1 MNATPVLRCFGLLA
15 AALTLTLTA
24 CGGGGGDKSAVT
36 NMSAGNAR
44 YGNTATITISG
55 RNLLQAA
62 VTIEVD
68 GPCVSPT
75 RSGAG
80 SDDTQQFTCG
90 INGVGPLTVRAL
102 DADGGTLARLSLEV
116 PLPQVTVTTSQG
128 SFVLELDPVSAPLA
142 VQNFLGYLN
151 AGFYRTTIIHR
162 ALADN
167 LIQGGAYATGTVFKA
182 PTAEAVNLTPNNGLK
197 NLRGSI
203 AAVTDLLPNSM
214 RAQWFINLRDN
225 PANDYVDANN
235 PGNVVFGKVISG
247 LDTIDKIGALPTR
260 PDLAAQLTHVPVPE
274 VVITATTQT
283 R

>member
-1 MNATPVLRCFGLLA
+1 MNAYPVLRRLGLLA
-15 AALTLTLTA
+15 AALSLTA
-24 CGGGGGDKSAVT
+24 CGGGGGDKPAVS

-55 RNLLQAA
+55 RHLLQTA

-68 GPCVSPT
+68 GPCVSPA

-102 DADGGTLARLSLEV
+102 DADGSTLARLSLEV

-128 SFVLELDPVSAPLA
+128 SFVLELDPVTAPAA

-151 AGFYRTTIIHR
+151 AGFYRGTVFHR
-162 ALADN
+162 VLAGD
-167 LIQGGAYATGTVFKA
+167 LIQGGGYATGTVFKA
-182 PTAEAVNLTPNNGLK
+182 PTAEAVNVPANNGLK
-197 NLRGSI
+197 NVRGSI
-203 AAVTDLLPNSM
+203 AAVPDALPSSM

-225 PANDYVDANN
+225 PAYDYADANN
-235 PGNVVFGKVISG
+235 PGNAVFGKVVGG
-247 LDTIDKIGALPTR
+247 LDTIDKIGALPIR
-260 PDLAAQLTHVPVPE
+260 PDLAAQLSHVPVPE